1 MWEVSSPTYVQA
13 REKNL
18 ILLEAYHYQF
28 HPAVHEF
35 SEFFPRS
42 ALTSILLKTD
52 DVPIC
57 TEKLVSDPSRG
68 RLLKTYAEMTMPAG
82 NTDDSDV
89 RHQYSLGGGV
99 SNIIYYRSTIR
110 R

>member
-35 SEFFPRS
+35 SEFFQWPV
-42 ALTSILLKTD
+42 LTSMPLKTD
-52 DVPIC
+52 DVLIC
-57 TEKLVSDPSRG
+57 TEKLVSDPCQG
-68 RLLKTYAEMTMPAG
+68 RLLRTYAEMTMPAG

-99 SNIIYYRSTIR
+99 SNIMYYGSTIR
-110 R
+110 C